1 MKLRVINRSSNPL
14 PRYETAGAA
23 GMDLMANEAFT
34 IWPGQTLRISTG
46 LFVAVPEGYELQIR
60 SRSGLSANKGIV
72 VLNSPGTIDSDY
84 RGEIGVI
91 LHCTHSGGEGF
102 SFDVGA
108 RIAQAVLAPVIRA
121 EWDLVDSLEE
131 TSRKSDGFGST
142 GLYTV

>member
-34 IWPGQTLRISTG
+34 IWPGQTILVRTG
-46 LFVAVPEGYELQIR
+46 LFVAIPEGYELQIR
-60 SRSGLSANKGIV
+60 SRSGLAAKKGIV

-84 RGEIGVI
+84 RGEISVI
-91 LHCTHSGGEGF
+91 LHCALPTGEGF

-108 RIAQAVLAPVIRA
+108 RIAQAVLAPVVRA

-131 TSRKSDGFGST
+131 TSRKDGGFGST